1 MEMETRS
8 VPMAALGT
16 LKLVTARA
24 WRRELAE
31 MAWEETE
38 TEEEMEAE
46 LEVIAYI
53 HSTMAPS
60 PPTDTDRP
68 AAAPIFGAMP
78 HPAAPDYPMSLA
90 CLLASVSV
98 EDVFAKKPLRHM
110 VVFIGLV
117 LLP

>member
-31 MAWEETE
+31 MAWEEEE

-46 LEVIAYI
+46 FEVIAYI

-90 CLLASVSV
+90 RLLASVSM